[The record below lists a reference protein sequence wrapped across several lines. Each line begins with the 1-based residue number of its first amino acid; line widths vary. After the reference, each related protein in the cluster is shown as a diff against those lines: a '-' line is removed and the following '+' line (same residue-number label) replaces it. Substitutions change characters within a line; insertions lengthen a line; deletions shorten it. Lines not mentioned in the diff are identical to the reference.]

1 MARVSIALTVY
12 NGERYLAAALESLL
26 GQRFKDFEVIISD
39 NASTDGTQAI
49 CLHFAAKDDRIRYVR
64 NRVNVGL
71 AGNFNQAFRLS
82 SGEFFKWA
90 AYDDICGPHLLSRC
104 VEVLDHDPGVVL
116 AYPRV
121 AMIDE
126 DGEITKKNDS
136 GPDMS
141 SSDPAVRLSTLM
153 RNPFWGTSM
162 FGVIRSSV
170 LARTGLMRSNAAC
183 DHVLLAE
190 LCLHGRF
197 VEVPEYDFFNR
208 DHPGRAVT
216 KSSIVRRAL
225 YVDPRLPRVAAFLR
239 VIQATAYVQA
249 VRGAPIGP
257 SDRGRC
263 YVAVGG
269 WLSARIAAWALMRQT
284 WLSSS
289 SSGTGPPRR
298 KDR

>member
-1 MARVSIALTVY
+1 MTRVSVGLTVY
-12 NGERYLAAALESLL
+12 NGERYLAAALESLR

-49 CLHFAAKDDRIRYVR
+49 CLQFAARDDRIRYVR

-71 AGNFNQAFRLS
+71 ARNFNQAFRLS

-136 GPDMS
+136 GPDIS

-197 VEVPEYDFFNR
+197 IELPEYDFFNR
-208 DHPGRAVT
+208 DHSDRWVT

-239 VIQATAYVQA
+239 VIQAAAYVQ
-249 VRGAPIGP
+249 VVHGAPIGP
-257 SDRGRC
+257 RARGRC
-263 YVAVGG
+263 YLALGG
-269 WLSARIAAWALMRQT
+269 WLSARIAARALMRRT
-284 WLSSS
+284 
-289 SSGTGPPRR
+289 
-298 KDR
+298 